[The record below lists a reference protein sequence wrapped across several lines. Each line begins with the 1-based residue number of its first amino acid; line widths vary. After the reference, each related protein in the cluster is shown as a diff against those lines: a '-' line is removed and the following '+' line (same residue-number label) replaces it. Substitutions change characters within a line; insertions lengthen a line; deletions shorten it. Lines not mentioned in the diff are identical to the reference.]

1 MPSMI
6 RMLLLTAA
14 LVVAAVP
21 VWAADKIKAPSAD
34 ARFDKTGDGIVD
46 AEDWQRMDA
55 EEKRAYARESLRELG
70 LDPVA
75 SIGNGKTRSD
85 DFLAGLRSVYGP

>member
-1 MPSMI
+1 MPSLI
-6 RMLLLTAA
+6 RMLLLTAS
-14 LVVAAVP
+14 LVVAATA
-21 VWAADKIKAPSAD
+21 WAADEDKAPSAD

-46 AEDWQRMDA
+46 AEDWRQMDA
-55 EEKRAYARESLRELG
+55 QEKRAYARESLRELG
-70 LDPVA
+70 LDPDA